1 MVRAIRMILVNSV
14 AGLYWLPRS
23 LRHRLYRLCGITVGR
38 GTHIFPGQVIR
49 PGPLDIGDRV
59 FVNGRCTFEPGEAG
73 IVVEDDVFLAQNV
86 VVTAVTH
93 EIGSSAQR
101 AGRNIHR
108 QVVIGRGSWIGA
120 AAVILPGVT
129 VGRGCII
136 AAGAVVTRDTAP
148 DGLYAGIP
156 AKRIRSL
163 PR

>member
-1 MVRAIRMILVNSV
+1 
-14 AGLYWLPRS
+14 
-23 LRHRLYRLCGITVGR
+23 
-38 GTHIFPGQVIR
+38 
-49 PGPLDIGDRV
+49 LDIGDRV